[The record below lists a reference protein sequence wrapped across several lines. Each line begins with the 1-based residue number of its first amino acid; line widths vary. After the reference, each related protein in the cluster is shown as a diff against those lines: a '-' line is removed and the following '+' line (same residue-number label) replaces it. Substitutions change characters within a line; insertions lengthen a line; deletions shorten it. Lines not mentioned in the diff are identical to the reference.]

1 MLNHFKAYFL
11 VPGLTILLSSDSL
24 PQTGNKSRKQTGIC
38 SRNQV
43 KAAIFWASRKA
54 LVNTM
59 LAAIFKIGNEVK
71 NGLKSYQPW
80 LRLSHWN
87 RMPWIPEET
96 LLDRSHL
103 SSNTDFP
110 TLRKHSPQRPLEMED
125 DKLLKLMLT
134 NYSVQNKWY
143 FLSKQNKTKKRK
155 KNKREKRFVLEEFY
169 QGKGIWNQVCC
180 NYSIIGTYPN
190 KRKTI
195 CTIKLAFL
203 TVIHV

>member
-1 MLNHFKAYFL
+1 MLLQLTNL
-11 VPGLTILLSSDSL
+11 VPQTQIEGASRIGAELEWKIFKHIPIFLDLKTSALCWHILRCISLFQDSL
-24 PQTGNKSRKQTGIC
+24 SFLPLTPFLRQGTGRKQTGIC

-43 KAAIFWASRKA
+43 KAALFWASRKA

-110 TLRKHSPQRPLEMED
+110 TLRKHTPQRPLEMED

-134 NYSVQNKWY
+134 NYSV
-143 FLSKQNKTKKRK
+143 
-155 KNKREKRFVLEEFY
+155 
-169 QGKGIWNQVCC
+169 
-180 NYSIIGTYPN
+180 
-190 KRKTI
+190 
-195 CTIKLAFL
+195 
-203 TVIHV
+203 